1 MAIYRTY
8 KESTYWYPDDWWYVI
23 QKKNFFGWFDYLTFG
38 SKSSFN
44 DAVKQLQQSG
54 NIVIS
59 KY

>member
-8 KESTYWYPDDWWYVI
+8 KESTYWKPDDWWYVI
-23 QKKNFFGWFDYLTFG
+23 QKKNFFGWFDYLTFS